1 MIVNKYKIVL
11 PENDQYLNIPLEMN
25 WDFLGRDDS
34 IEEYQ
39 TTMVKEVVGG
49 VNDFEVLQFSHNEY
63 VDNLNFERTNINYEF
78 YFYDNVVPITSP
90 LVNSTNWNN
99 SYLDEGFTVD
109 EVYYFTKPFTNSFF
123 NTLRSS
129 VTLSTSAFNFS
140 VSWCSDGTKPS
151 ITACRRCCVSSS
163 ALVATSKK
171 PKILLYSAIILIT
184 L

>member
-39 TTMVKEVVGG
+39 EKMVKEVVGG

-63 VDNLNFERTNINYEF
+63 VNNSNFEKTNINYEF
-78 YFYDNVVPITSP
+78 YFYDNVIPITSP

-109 EVYYFTKPFTNSFF
+109 EVYYFTRPFTNSFF
-123 NTLRSS
+123 KLDLYDTDDEKTQVLYLTIILP
-129 VTLSTSAFNFS
+129 VQQGFTQS
-140 VSWCSDGTKPS
+140 VSLSSLLTK
-151 ITACRRCCVSSS
+151 
-163 ALVATSKK
+163 
-171 PKILLYSAIILIT
+171 
-184 L
+184 